1 MRPVDKGAA
10 PRSYSQYQDARKDL
24 VERIGDYCSYC
35 ERQIETNLAV
45 EHIQPKSRAP
55 ELRNEWSNFLLS
67 CVNCNSCKGQKNI
80 ELEKFF
86 WPDSDN
92 TFLAFDYLEDGRL
105 SFNPSLTTEEQEIA
119 QATIEL
125 FGLDREPGHI
135 DRSKR
140 PTSSDIRWIRRR
152 ETWQLAQ
159 SELSR
164 LRGLQRRD
172 TTDIRELVVKV
183 ATGRGLFS
191 IWMKVFES
199 DSDMRKR
206 LIQGFKGT
214 AENCFDSDGNTI
226 PRPGGQI

>member
-1 MRPVDKGAA
+1 MRPVDKGAS
-10 PRSYSQYQDARKDL
+10 PQIYSQYQDAQRDL

-35 ERQIETNLAV
+35 ERQIETHLAV
-45 EHIQPKSRAP
+45 EHIKPKSRACK
-55 ELRNEWSNFLLS
+55 LRNEWSNFLLA
-67 CVNCNSCKGQKNI
+67 CANCNSCKGEKDI

-135 DRSKR
+135 DRSKH
-140 PTSSDIRWIRRR
+140 PTSRDRRWSRRR
-152 ETWQLAQ
+152 EAWNAA
-159 SELSR
+159 R
-164 LRGLQRRD
+164 
-172 TTDIRELVVKV
+172 RELRRLQGEDTENIRQLIVKL
-183 ATGRGLFS
+183 AASGGPFS
-191 IWMKVFES
+191 IWMKVFEK

-214 AENCFDSDGNTI
+214 AENCFDSNSKAI